1 MEPIFYLLCQGKFL
15 LQNLQYKYKM
25 ETFSNRT
32 ADLMNVM
39 DGEEKVSRTDRT
51 LGEKI
56 ETDCN
61 EDCHEIR
68 NLFLMFMVLIDQL
81 EN

>member
-1 MEPIFYLLCQGKFL
+1 
-15 LQNLQYKYKM
+15 M

-39 DGEEKVSRTDRT
+39 DGKEKLSRTDRT

-61 EDCHEIR
+61 EDCHEIL